1 MIAKKDPY
9 IQCAYDRLQLISQDK
24 QMQLAYE
31 AREKAIRDHN
41 QFLFEAEQRGIKIGE
56 QRGIEIGEQRG
67 REEGM
72 ELAAVSIALNL
83 ISLGMDD
90 ATVIHATHL
99 SPDQVKA
106 LRKNSD
112 ENQSITS

>member
-56 QRGIEIGEQRG
+56 QRG

-83 ISLGMDD
+83 IALGMDD

-112 ENQSITS
+112 ENQSIPS